1 MKIEIWSDYTCPFCY
16 IGKRRLELAVEELPF
31 KGEIEIEYKSFE
43 LDANAPK
50 KYDGSIHEL
59 IAKKYGISVE
69 RAKGSNDQIVSQAK
83 SLGLLYDFDR
93 IKPTNTFDAHRL
105 TQFSKTIDKQHEISE
120 ALFRAYFTEG
130 KNLSDVEELAKISS
144 CVGIEY
150 KVAIDILESN
160 QYAEAVRDDED
171 QAREYGV
178 TGVPYFVIN
187 DKFAVSGAQPIAVLK
202 KTLEDIYNPTK
213 GESYEFTL

>member
-105 TQFSKTIDKQHEISE
+105 TQFSKTIGKQHEISE